1 MRRVVTAVARVDL
14 MESEDSDPGR
24 ESADPDVLLERL
36 RESGWDR
43 EVLAALV
50 ETEDDMREVLRQAI
64 PSYGGFE
71 LHLAIGSLMQ
81 WVERQRLSMSRRTK
95 AMAQRASQPRLV
107 RDDPPKDPG
116 EVFEAL
122 LAENIELA
130 RSTYRSK
137 YKRALQADGAV
148 PAAVEEVETRR
159 WALSL
164 AKMIKEAGLPAV
176 EIADNTAD
184 PCGTWIRLCG
194 NRRART
200 LRSAA
205 RTWSKFSEWLGLA
218 FNESWPSSVARL
230 VDYLEERA
238 HDGCGHT
245 FPSSLLT
252 ALQLMETVGGV
263 PREHR
268 LGLSSSLINVTRNL
282 GKQLMTDALPKKTA
296 PLFTVAMVIAAEV
309 LVMDLASPLVTR
321 VLAFLFLVMI
331 WGALRTDDVLWLDRS
346 RLLLSEIGLR
356 GVLLR
361 TKTSGAGRRVRE
373 LPVFVIRT
381 ASLSGFDWLREGMD
395 LYLSCADGFPG
406 VQCLCVPKRDLTGFT
421 RKYLVAPTLT
431 SWMHWLILQLKE
443 PIRSRRGGWT
453 AGGESLIP
461 MEMGTRWT
469 GHSAR
474 HCLPSWAA
482 ALGIDAER
490 RAFIGRWKAG
500 VDVDLN
506 TYVLTARQVVHG
518 VQEEVLRAFCLGKPR
533 YYVETEL
540 FEEMMKHAESRQLDG
555 RTFVGP
561 HMVWKRRDRAVA
573 LFQDFPMIE
582 DEKVLRWRRI
592 G

>member
-36 RESGWDR
+36 GESGWDR

-238 HDGCGHT
+238 HDGCGHA

-263 PREHR
+263 PREQR

-296 PLFTVAMVIAAEV
+296 PLFTVAMVISAEV

-381 ASLSGFDWLREGMD
+381 GQL
-395 LYLSCADGFPG
+395 LYLASIGSEREWISTSP
-406 VQCLCVPKRDLTGFT
+406 VQMVFREFSACV
-421 RKYLVAPTLT
+421 
-431 SWMHWLILQLKE
+431 
-443 PIRSRRGGWT
+443 SRR
-453 AGGESLIP
+453 EI
-461 MEMGTRWT
+461 
-469 GHSAR
+469 
-474 HCLPSWAA
+474 
-482 ALGIDAER
+482 
-490 RAFIGRWKAG
+490 
-500 VDVDLN
+500 
-506 TYVLTARQVVHG
+506 
-518 VQEEVLRAFCLGKPR
+518 
-533 YYVETEL
+533 
-540 FEEMMKHAESRQLDG
+540 
-555 RTFVGP
+555 
-561 HMVWKRRDRAVA
+561 
-573 LFQDFPMIE
+573 
-582 DEKVLRWRRI
+582 
-592 G
+592 